1 MWYHTEYFHCPN
13 TSPLLYQFN
22 LSPPLKPKVW
32 AYLFCQTWL
41 GYWEAVYLFI
51 HPHRRTVHICNYRN
65 ISVFHYGEL
74 LKPYCSVKWCMVYVQ
89 PTPLRDIWDYICN
102 PQGNGSILIFWEQV
116 GNESE
121 EADRYLWLLRAEETF
136 TFLLIVCLAFCNY
149 PKGNGCTWHLV
160 RPSQKEPVRISG
172 PWGCS

>member
-1 MWYHTEYFHCPN
+1 MRLFHIYVIQLDSIVTFYIPFWDPPTFQMIKNIFASFKVVSLCYKALLSFDIRGIIQNTLIALTHPLYF
-13 TSPLLYQFN
+13 TSSTFPHPWN
-22 LSPPLKPKVW
+22 PKFI

-102 PQGNGSILIFWEQV
+102 PQGNGSILIF
-116 GNESE
+116 
-121 EADRYLWLLRAEETF
+121 
-136 TFLLIVCLAFCNY
+136 
-149 PKGNGCTWHLV
+149 
-160 RPSQKEPVRISG
+160 
-172 PWGCS
+172 